1 MQASLRW
8 SVEPRQL
15 LDKITSEVEGILT
28 TLPVAIVSRSSSL
41 LGAIID
47 MQLSDID
54 QIDLGRIQCQAETR
68 QAVIAAR
75 REKACLYLSIG
86 YDSWTTTRTDRLTGS
101 QVCSMDHDV
110 PLSSPKRTQIVRLS
124 MASSFRSSFV
134 RGHQELVWF
143 LKASLRLNVFD
154 VSDIIE
160 HLQGNPAWAEWPV
173 IGKLSRSTCM
183 LNET

>member
-86 YDSWTTTRTDRLTGS
+86 YDSWTTTRTDRLTRS
-101 QVCSMDHDV
+101 QVWSMDHD
-110 PLSSPKRTQIVRLS
+110 VRLS

-134 RGHQELVWF
+134 RGLQELVWF

-154 VSDIIE
+154 VSDIVE
-160 HLQGNPAWAEWPV
+160 HLQGNPAWAEWPM
-173 IGKLSRSTCM
+173 IGKLSRSTYM